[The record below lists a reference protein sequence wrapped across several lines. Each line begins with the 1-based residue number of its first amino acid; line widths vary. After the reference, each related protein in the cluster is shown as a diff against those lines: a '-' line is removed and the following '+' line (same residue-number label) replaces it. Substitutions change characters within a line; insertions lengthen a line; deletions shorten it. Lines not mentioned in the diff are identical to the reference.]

1 MGVWSKLA
9 LLAAGAL
16 VGGAATRVA
25 SDPTAREALARQV
38 SGGAP
43 GGEDTGGTLAA
54 RTAGDVERRPESG
67 PVALLRGGA
76 RRLRLF
82 RARVRAGMDERE
94 SELREQFGVRSP
106 VDHTANHSGDDAV
119 APAGV
124 PWHAVDP
131 RPAADPHLA
140 TGPGDTGHRI
150 IDHDPSEG
158 NER

>member
-16 VGGAATRVA
+16 MGGAATRVA
-25 SDPTAREALARQV
+25 SDPTARQVLARQV

-43 GGEDTGGTLAA
+43 AAEDTVGTLAA

-76 RRLRLF
+76 RRLRQF
-82 RARVRAGMDERE
+82 TARVRAGMDERE

-106 VDHTANHSGDDAV
+106 MDHTANHSGDDAV
-119 APAGV
+119 APAGA

-131 RPAADPHLA
+131 RPS
-140 TGPGDTGHRI
+140 TGPGHTGHRI